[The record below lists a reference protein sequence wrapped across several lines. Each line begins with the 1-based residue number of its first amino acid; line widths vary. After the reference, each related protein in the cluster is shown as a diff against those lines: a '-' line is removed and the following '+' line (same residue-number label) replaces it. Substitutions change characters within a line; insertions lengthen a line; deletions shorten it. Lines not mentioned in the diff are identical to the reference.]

1 MQLWLDPGSLLI
13 IGLIAVSLFTFIVLA
28 TWGAKSSRSKIRMKQ
43 IKTLLEKMERKII
56 DWKIEYLEYLKGVE
70 LDEIEQI
77 FENLGKVKEQLDH
90 LIVSEKY
97 LSSKKKYPDKLLTAK
112 EAAEYL
118 DISLPEL
125 LQKAREGKIFCYKER
140 GGWKFKRSVLDKWKK
155 KTEEKKTEEKKKEE
169 TKVLTHV

>member
-1 MQLWLDPGSLLI
+1 MQGWLDLGNILLACLIAGSLF
-13 IGLIAVSLFTFIVLA
+13 AFIVLA

-43 IKTLLEKMERKII
+43 IRTLLERIEEKII

-70 LDEIEQI
+70 LDEIERI
-77 FENLGKVKEQLDH
+77 FENLGKVKERLDH
-90 LIVSEKY
+90 LMVSEKY
-97 LSSKKKYPDKLLTAK
+97 LSSKKKYPDKLLSAP

-118 DISLPEL
+118 NIPLPEL
-125 LQKAREGKIFCYKER
+125 LQKAREGKIFCSKQR

-155 KTEEKKTEEKKKEE
+155 KTVKKKKEE